1 MYILEFKII
10 LDVTRIR
17 NLKKKE
23 RRNEEKNRL

>member
-10 LDVTRIR
+10 LDITRIR

-23 RRNEEKNRL
+23 KRNEEKNRL